1 MLKPAIA
8 AALVAAFSLGACQWY
23 GAAKEIAYDK
33 AADLGNSYCQTRDP
47 ALQDDLKSLR
57 RGLRAPAPFL
67 RLGDPAAG
75 TSQPG

>member
-47 ALQDDLKSLR
+47 ALQDDLKSR
-57 RGLRAPAPFL
+57 INGGLR
-67 RLGDPAAG
+67 GAG
-75 TSQPG
+75 AQFEFQGVACD